1 MPVKTGPLTCLKVPD
16 CQRAMSMEK
25 KQVIDICKK
34 IWIYIYIHMCI
45 YIYIFLHMCVYYIYI
60 YMTFMKQC
68 PRDKAVIIFSIG

>member
-16 CQRAMSMEK
+16 GQRAMSMEK

-45 YIYIFLHMCVYYIYI
+45 YIYIYICIYIYLHMCVYYIYI
-60 YMTFMKQC
+60 DIYETM
-68 PRDKAVIIFSIG
+68 PS